1 MRIVHNLGIKKHND
15 LGEQMKKKLTRSISP
30 ANPNM
35 PRLTSN
41 KNNPTDGDHVTLTC
55 APQHNS
61 DVNKYEFFKDRHSL
75 GKPGT
80 SNTLDMKTVTFSNV
94 GGYTCKVYIDT
105 VGSDL
110 SNTVSVKGTN
120 LD

>member
-1 MRIVHNLGIKKHND
+1 
-15 LGEQMKKKLTRSISP
+15 MKAIISKFHMVLMKIDNTLLFSP
-30 ANPNM
+30 AKPNM
-35 PRLTSN
+35 PKLTSN

-105 VGSDL
+105 VGSDA
-110 SNTVSVKGTN
+110 SNTVSVKGEN